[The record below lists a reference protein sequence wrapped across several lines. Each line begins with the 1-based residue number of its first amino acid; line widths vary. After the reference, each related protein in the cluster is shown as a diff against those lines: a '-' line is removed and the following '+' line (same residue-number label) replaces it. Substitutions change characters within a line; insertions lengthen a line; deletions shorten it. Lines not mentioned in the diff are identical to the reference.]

1 MANKIR
7 RAVLASIGSTLAV
20 CAMPVCTVGAA
31 ERNPRPRRLS
41 FYHTHTRESLDLVYH
56 DGRRYV
62 SESLD
67 RINMFLRD
75 FRTLDVHPIDPALL
89 DMLLA
94 TRMAIGSEQRFEV
107 ISGYR
112 SPATNEMLRH
122 KNRGVAK
129 TSLHMQGRAID
140 VRLTGIATNH
150 LRRAALDLGRG
161 GVGYY
166 PEADF
171 VHLDTGHVRAW

>member
-1 MANKIR
+1 MIYPTR

-20 CAMPVCTVGAA
+20 CAIPVCAVGA
-31 ERNPRPRRLS
+31 ERAPRRLG
-41 FYHTHTRESLDLVYH
+41 FYHTHTRESLELVYH

-62 SESLD
+62 PESLS
-67 RINMFLRD
+67 RINQFLRD
-75 FRTLDVHPIDPALL
+75 FRTLDVHPIDPGLL
-89 DMLLA
+89 DILLA
-94 TRMAIGSEQRFEV
+94 TRTALGSEQRFEV

-122 KNRGVAK
+122 KHKGVAK

-140 VRLTGIATNH
+140 VRLTGIGTDH
-150 LRRAALDLGRG
+150 LHRAALDVGRG

-166 PEADF
+166 PESDF
-171 VHLDTGHVRAW
+171 VHLDTGHVRSW